1 MAVIRVKSYYG
12 MRKALGWFSLTMKSE
27 SEPKSEAQIDTSHE
41 NQTDSKGR
49 KMSMV
54 PLRLLAL
61 VRVVT
66 ENSSERAWELA
77 ICLIGFSAF
86 AFDSDKL
93 IFISVGVIV
102 GIGRKWNRSNSSDSD
117 LVELMTPISSFH
129 KVDSVASRNQPLGFT
144 VSIMSDLNQ
153 RVALNEVLMI
163 NVFTVDYFL
172 LQVVTFTAFSVLKE
186 SFLFFFC
193 FIRATRWI
201 RLFCLVICVL
211 TDV

>member
-1 MAVIRVKSYYG
+1 MKIKPTVKEG
-12 MRKALGWFSLTMKSE
+12 KCRWC
-27 SEPKSEAQIDTSHE
+27 
-41 NQTDSKGR
+41 
-49 KMSMV
+49 
-54 PLRLLAL
+54 LRLLAL

-86 AFDSDKL
+86 AFDSDNL

-129 KVDSVASRNQPLGFT
+129 KVDSDASRNQPLGFT

-186 SFLFFFC
+186 SFFFFFF

-201 RLFCLVICVL
+201 RLFCLVICVR